1 MNKPDY
7 TMAYDIFEKA
17 YADEISWRIE
27 TILGDV
33 EDVDDYEYDSAYE
46 QAIKDIAEE
55 KGIELV

>member
-1 MNKPDY
+1 
-7 TMAYDIFEKA
+7 MAYDIFEKA